1 MDYKPVSAENTSTS
15 GCIRV
20 SQENLEWLIECR
32 GEAFICSC
40 VRMYQICMKGNIG

>member
-1 MDYKPVSAENTSTS
+1 MDYKPVSAGNTSTS

-32 GEAFICSC
+32 GGSIYLFMCEDVSN
-40 VRMYQICMKGNIG
+40 MYER